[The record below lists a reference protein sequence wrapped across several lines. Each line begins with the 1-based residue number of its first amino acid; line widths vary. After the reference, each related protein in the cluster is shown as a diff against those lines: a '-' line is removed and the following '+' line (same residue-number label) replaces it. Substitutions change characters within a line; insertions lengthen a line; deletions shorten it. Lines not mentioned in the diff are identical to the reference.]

1 VILLC
6 RVEDEVSVR
15 KAATLLGRGLVSSV
29 SVNCDVGRW
38 ANSKL
43 SVYSAQYD
51 IQPMDILLRWYF
63 VLRILQ
69 ATVVFD

>member
-1 VILLC
+1 
-6 RVEDEVSVR
+6 
-15 KAATLLGRGLVSSV
+15 LLGRGLVSSV
-29 SVNCDVGRW
+29 SVNCDVGRG